1 VRALALT
8 LLLTLLP
15 AAALGQPPAK
25 VPSVGVLM
33 STNPTAAKHI
43 SDAFAAG
50 LTQDGWIP
58 GRTVTLEYR
67 WADGQLDRFPDLAA
81 ELAQRRVDV
90 IVASGIA
97 ATEAARKATASIPIV
112 MVNVTDPVGAGLV
125 QTLVRPGGTVTGLA
139 SQITPDIRGKQLQLL
154 LEALP
159 RTRQI
164 AIFRNAAVA
173 GAAVWKEYEAAGRV
187 LGVET
192 RFVDVKGPQEFDAA
206 VARVGRTP
214 GEALFV
220 PGGDLVFFM
229 NRLALVDSALR
240 HRVPA
245 MFTAREF
252 TDAGG
257 LMSYSARLTDQFHRA
272 AEYVGRVLRGRRPG
286 EMPVE
291 QPTSFELVVNLKTA
305 TALALTLPPAFL
317 LRADEVLR

>member
-1 VRALALT
+1 MRALALT
-8 LLLTLLP
+8 VVLALLP
-15 AAALGQPPAK
+15 TVALGQSPAK
-25 VPSVGVLM
+25 VPSVGILM
-33 STNPTAAKHI
+33 STTPAAAKHI
-43 SDAFAAG
+43 SDAFVAG

-67 WADGQLDRFPDLAA
+67 WAEGQVDRFPDLAA
-81 ELAQRRVDV
+81 ELARRRVDV

-125 QTLVRPGGTVTGLA
+125 QNLVRPGGTVTGLA
-139 SQITPDIRGKQLQLL
+139 SQLTSDIRGKQLQLL
-154 LEALP
+154 REALP

-164 AIFRNAAVA
+164 AIFRNAEVA
-173 GAAVWKEYEAAGRV
+173 GAAVWKEYEAAGRII
-187 LGVET
+187 GVET
-192 RFVDVKGPQEFDAA
+192 RFVDVKGPEEFDAA
-206 VARVGRTP
+206 VARVSRTP

-240 HRVPA
+240 YRVPA

-272 AEYVGRVLRGRRPG
+272 AEYVGRVLRGTRPG
-286 EMPVE
+286 EIPVE
-291 QPTSFELVVNLKTA
+291 QPTSFELVVNFKTA

>member
-1 VRALALT
+1 MRALALT
-8 LLLTLLP
+8 VVLALLP
-15 AAALGQPPAK
+15 TAALAQSPAK
-25 VPSVGVLM
+25 VPSVGILM
-33 STNPTAAKHI
+33 STTPAAAKHI
-43 SDAFAAG
+43 SDAFVAG

-67 WADGQLDRFPDLAA
+67 WAEGQLDRFPNLAA

-97 ATEAARKATASIPIV
+97 ATEAARKATASIPII
-112 MVNVTDPVGAGLV
+112 MVGVVDPVGAKLV
-125 QTLVRPGGTVTGLA
+125 QSLVRPGGTVTGLA
-139 SQITPDIRGKQLQLL
+139 SQVTPEIRGKQLQLL
-154 LEALP
+154 REALP

-164 AIFRNAAVA
+164 VIFRRAEVA
-173 GAAVWKEYEAAGRV
+173 GAAVWKEYEAAGRT

-192 RFVDVKGPQEFDAA
+192 RFVDVKGPEEFDAA
-206 VARVGRTP
+206 LARVGRNA

-220 PGGDLVFFM
+220 PGGDLFFM
-229 NRLALVDSALR
+229 NRAALVAGALK

-245 MFTAREF
+245 MFTLREF
-252 TDAGG
+252 ADAGG

-272 AEYVGRVLRGRRPG
+272 AEYVGRVLRGTRPG
-286 EMPVE
+286 EIPVE

-305 TALALTLPPAFL
+305 TALELTLPPAFL

>member
-8 LLLTLLP
+8 VVLALLP
-15 AAALGQPPAK
+15 TAALGQSPAK
-25 VPSVGVLM
+25 VPSVGILM
-33 STNPTAAKHI
+33 STTPAAAKHI
-43 SDAFAAG
+43 SDAFVAG

-67 WADGQLDRFPDLAA
+67 WAEGQLDRFPNLAA

-97 ATEAARKATASIPIV
+97 ATEAARKATASIPII
-112 MVNVTDPVGAGLV
+112 MVGVVDPVGAKLV
-125 QTLVRPGGTVTGLA
+125 QSLVRPGGTVTGLA
-139 SQITPDIRGKQLQLL
+139 SQVTPEIRGKQLQLL
-154 LEALP
+154 REALP

-164 AIFRNAAVA
+164 VIFRRAEVA
-173 GAAVWKEYEAAGRV
+173 GAAVWKEYEAAGRT

-192 RFVDVKGPQEFDAA
+192 RFVDVKGPEEFDAA
-206 VARVGRTP
+206 LARVGRNA

-220 PGGDLVFFM
+220 PGGDLFFM
-229 NRLALVDSALR
+229 NRAALVAGALK

-245 MFTAREF
+245 MFTLREF
-252 TDAGG
+252 ADAGG

-272 AEYVGRVLRGRRPG
+272 AEYVGRVLRGTRPG
-286 EMPVE
+286 EIPVE

-305 TALALTLPPAFL
+305 TALELTLPPAFL

>member
-25 VPSVGVLM
+25 VPSVGILM
-33 STNPTAAKHI
+33 STTPAATKHI

-67 WADGQLDRFPDLAA
+67 WAEGRVDRFPDLAA
-81 ELAQRRVDV
+81 ELVGRRVDV
-90 IVASGIA
+90 IVASGID
-97 ATEAARKATASIPIV
+97 ATEAARKATASTPIV

-125 QTLVRPGGTVTGLA
+125 QNLVRPGGTVTGLA
-139 SQITPDIRGKQLQLL
+139 SPITPSIRGKQLQLL
-154 LEALP
+154 REALP

-164 AIFRNAAVA
+164 AILRNAEVA

-206 VARVGRTP
+206 MARVGRTP

-220 PGGDLVFFM
+220 PSGGGVFLM
-229 NRLALVDSALR
+229 NRAALVDSALR

-257 LMSYSARLTDQFHRA
+257 LMSYSARITDQFHRA

-291 QPTSFELVVNLKTA
+291 QPTGFELVVNLKTA
-305 TALALTLPPAFL
+305 TALELTLPPAFL

>member
-1 VRALALT
+1 MRALALT
-8 LLLTLLP
+8 VVLALLP
-15 AAALGQPPAK
+15 TVALGQSPAK
-25 VPSVGVLM
+25 VPSVGILM
-33 STNPTAAKHI
+33 STTPAAAKHI
-43 SDAFAAG
+43 SDAFVAG

-67 WADGQLDRFPDLAA
+67 WAEGQLDRFPNLAA
-81 ELAQRRVDV
+81 ELVQRRVDV

-97 ATEAARKATASIPIV
+97 ATEAARKATASIPII
-112 MVNVTDPVGAGLV
+112 MVGVVDPVGARLV
-125 QTLVRPGGTVTGLA
+125 QSLVRPGGTVTGLA
-139 SQITPDIRGKQLQLL
+139 SQVTPEIRGKQLQLL
-154 LEALP
+154 REALP

-164 AIFRNAAVA
+164 VIFRRAEVA
-173 GAAVWKEYEAAGRV
+173 GAAVWKEYEAAGRT

-192 RFVDVKGPQEFDAA
+192 RFVDVKGPEEFDAA
-206 VARVGRTP
+206 LARVGRNA

-220 PGGDLVFFM
+220 PGGDLFFM
-229 NRLALVDSALR
+229 NRAALVAGALK

-245 MFTAREF
+245 MFTLREF
-252 TDAGG
+252 ADAGG

-272 AEYVGRVLRGRRPG
+272 AEYVGRVLRGTRPG
-286 EMPVE
+286 EIPVE

>member
-8 LLLTLLP
+8 VVLALLP
-15 AAALGQPPAK
+15 TVALGQSPAK
-25 VPSVGVLM
+25 VPSVGILM
-33 STNPTAAKHI
+33 STTPAAAKHI
-43 SDAFAAG
+43 TDAFVAG

-67 WADGQLDRFPDLAA
+67 WAEGRLERFPDLAA
-81 ELAQRRVDV
+81 ELAKRRVDV

-97 ATEAARKATASIPIV
+97 ATEAAHKAAPTVPIV

-125 QTLVRPGGTVTGLA
+125 QSLVRPGGTVTGLS
-139 SQITPDIRGKQLQLL
+139 SQLTPDIRGKQLQLL
-154 LEALP
+154 KEAFP
-159 RTRQI
+159 RIRQV
-164 AIFRNAAVA
+164 AIFRNAEVA
-173 GAAVWKEYEAAGRV
+173 GAAVWKEYEAAGRII
-187 LGVET
+187 GVET

-206 VARVGRTP
+206 LARIGRTA

-229 NRLALVDSALR
+229 NRAALVAGTLK

-245 MFTAREF
+245 MFTGREF
-252 TDAGG
+252 ADAGG
-257 LMSYSARLTDQFHRA
+257 LMSYSARLTDQFRRA
-272 AEYVGRVLRGRRPG
+272 AGYVARVLRGARPG
-286 EMPVE
+286 ELPVE

-305 TALALTLPPAFL
+305 TALELTLPPAFL

>member
-8 LLLTLLP
+8 LVLALLP

-33 STNPTAAKHI
+33 STNPAAAKHI
-43 SDAFAAG
+43 SDAFVAG

-58 GRTVTLEYR
+58 GRTVNLEYR
-67 WADGQLDRFPDLAA
+67 WAEGRLDRFPDLAA
-81 ELAQRRVDV
+81 ELARQRVDV
-90 IVASGIA
+90 IVASGVD
-97 ATEAARKATASIPIV
+97 ATEAARKATSSIPII
-112 MVNVTDPVGAGLV
+112 MVGVVDPVGAKLV
-125 QTLVRPGGTVTGLA
+125 QSLVRPGGTVTGLA
-139 SQITPDIRGKQLQLL
+139 SHVTPEIRGKQLQLL
-154 LEALP
+154 REALP

-164 AIFRNAAVA
+164 VIFRRAEVA
-173 GAAVWKEYEAAGRV
+173 GAAVWKDYEAAGRT

-192 RFVDVKGPQEFDAA
+192 RFVDVKGPEEFDAA
-206 VARVGRTP
+206 LARVGRNA

-220 PGGDLVFFM
+220 PGGDLFFM
-229 NRLALVDSALR
+229 NRAALVAGTLK

-245 MFTAREF
+245 MFTLREF

-272 AEYVGRVLRGRRPG
+272 AEYVGRVLRGTRPG
-286 EMPVE
+286 EIPVE

-305 TALALTLPPAFL
+305 TALELTLPPAFL

>member
-8 LLLTLLP
+8 VVLALLP
-15 AAALGQPPAK
+15 TVALGQSPAK
-25 VPSVGVLM
+25 VPSVGILM
-33 STNPTAAKHI
+33 STTPAAAKHI
-43 SDAFAAG
+43 TDAFAAG

-67 WADGQLDRFPDLAA
+67 WAEGKLDRFADLAA
-81 ELAQRRVDV
+81 ELARRRVDV
-90 IVASGIA
+90 IVASGVA

-112 MVNVTDPVGAGLV
+112 MVNVADPVGAGLV
-125 QTLVRPGGTVTGLA
+125 QNLVRPGGTVTGLA
-139 SQITPDIRGKQLQLL
+139 SQLTPDIRGKQLQLL
-154 LEALP
+154 REALP

-164 AIFRNAAVA
+164 AIFRNAKEA
-173 GAAVWKEYEAAGRV
+173 GAAVWKEYEAAGRII
-187 LGVET
+187 GVET
-192 RFVDVKGPQEFDAA
+192 RFVDVKGPEEFDAA
-206 VARVGRTP
+206 VARVSRTP

-272 AEYVGRVLRGRRPG
+272 AEYVGRVLRGTRPG
-286 EMPVE
+286 EIPVE

-305 TALALTLPPAFL
+305 TAMALTLPPAFL